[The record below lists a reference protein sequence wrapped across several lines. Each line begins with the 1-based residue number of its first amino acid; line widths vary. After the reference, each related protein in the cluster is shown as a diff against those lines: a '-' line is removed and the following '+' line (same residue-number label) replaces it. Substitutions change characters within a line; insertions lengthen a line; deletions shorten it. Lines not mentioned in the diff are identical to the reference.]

1 MGQEKPRPQ
10 WLWIIAA
17 LTGGLAITGSLLVI
31 LLAFIIPR
39 VKDTVLAVI
48 LIGAGLVG
56 LLLGMGL
63 LITGLTG
70 RKQWTSPQI
79 YAKWGWAIWLALL
92 AGFVTIA
99 LLTPAEWHNRPIL
112 APLHLGLAA
121 FPAFLLLSLMT
132 LTAGRYRTLTL
143 RELIAT
149 MSGGAAATFLAIPVE
164 IVGFIICAILVGFVT
179 LLLPGGE
186 AEISQLIGTFEQ
198 WSIAPPTGI
207 EETLSQIASPVIL
220 GVIALTFTV
229 VAPLIEEFVKTLVMG
244 IMGIWRRPGLTTA
257 FLWGAAC
264 GLGFTVIEGI
274 SNGAGSLG
282 EVMGWLGGMGARA
295 AATSMHMLTGG
306 IVGLG
311 WGFFWRKRRWAL
323 PLAYI
328 AAILFHGLWNLN
340 AVAAIG
346 GAAIGASASPVGFV
360 IALAGI
366 GLMFIL
372 ALCAPLALLSIPVLL
387 RAHETELA
395 RAD

>member
-1 MGQEKPRPQ
+1 MEQEQSRPQ
-10 WLWIIAA
+10 WLWIITTI
-17 LTGGLAITGSLLVI
+17 TGGLAIAGSLLSA
-31 LLAFIIPR
+31 LLALVIPGI
-39 VKDTVLAVI
+39 KDTVVAVI
-48 LIGAGLVG
+48 LIGVGLVG
-56 LLLGMGL
+56 LLLGIGL
-63 LITGLTG
+63 LASGLTG
-70 RKQWTSPQI
+70 RKRWASPQI
-79 YAKWGWAIWLALL
+79 YSKWGWAVCLALL
-92 AGFVTIA
+92 AGLVIIA
-99 LLTPAEWHNRPIL
+99 ILTPAEWHNRPIF

-121 FPAFLLLSLMT
+121 LPAFLLLSLMT

-149 MSGGAAATFLAIPVE
+149 MSGGVAATLLAIPVE
-164 IVGFIICAILVGFVT
+164 IVGFGICAVLVVFVT

-186 AEISQLIGTFEQ
+186 AEISQLMATLEQ
-198 WSIAPPTGI
+198 WSIAPLPGI

-220 GVIALTFTV
+220 GVLALTFTV
-229 VAPLIEEFVKTLVMG
+229 VAPLVEEFGKTLVMG
-244 IMGIWRRPGLTTA
+244 IMGMWRRPGLTTA

-295 AATSMHMLTGG
+295 AATSMHMLAGG

-323 PLAYI
+323 PLAYL
-328 AAILFHGLWNLN
+328 AAVLFHGLWNLN

-346 GAAIGASASPVGFV
+346 GAAIGTTASPIGFV
-360 IALAGI
+360 IAMAGM
-366 GLMFIL
+366 GLMLIL
-372 ALCAPLALLSIPVLL
+372 ALCAPLALLGIPVLL

-395 RAD
+395 RSE